1 MTQEQLLKQL
11 QFCKWKWNG
20 WGEDIFQQACL
31 IALERYK
38 SFKNVNQKLF
48 RLLCKEAARNL
59 RRHEKYEICFSQLQY
74 QQENEDDRFDFEN
87 MIFDFENMIVDPRFD
102 TDLIFDEIFDEI
114 KKVKLKIKK
123 KRSFIQLPL
132 PLKYELKFA

>member
-11 QFCKWKWNG
+11 QFCKYIWNG
-20 WGEDIFQQACL
+20 WGEDVFQEACV
-31 IALERYK
+31 IALKRYG
-38 SFKNVNQKLF
+38 SLENVNQKLF
-48 RLLCKEAARNL
+48 NLLCKEAARNL

-74 QQENEDDRFDFEN
+74 QQEKDDSEDDR
-87 MIFDFENMIVDPRFD
+87 FDFENMIVDPRFD
-102 TDLIFDEIFDEI
+102 TGYLIFDNFDGI
-114 KKVKLKIKK
+114 KKVKLKIK

>member
-11 QFCKWKWNG
+11 QFCKYIWNG
-20 WGEDIFQQACL
+20 WGEDVFQQACL

-59 RRHEKYEICFSQLQY
+59 RRHEKYEICFSQLQH
-74 QQENEDDRFDFEN
+74 QQEKDDSEDDRC
-87 MIFDFENMIVDPRFD
+87 DFENMIVDPRFD
-102 TDLIFDEIFDEI
+102 TGYLIFDNFDEI

-123 KRSFIQLPL
+123 RSFIQLPL
-132 PLKYELKFA
+132 FA

>member
-11 QFCKWKWNG
+11 QFCKYIWNG
-20 WGEDIFQQACL
+20 WGEDVFQQACL

-38 SFKNVNQKLF
+38 SFENVNQKLF

-74 QQENEDDRFDFEN
+74 QQEEDDSEDDR
-87 MIFDFENMIVDPRFD
+87 FDFENMIVDPRFD
-102 TDLIFDEIFDEI
+102 RFDTGYLIFDNFDEI

-123 KRSFIQLPL
+123 RSFIQLPL
-132 PLKYELKFA
+132 FA

>member
-11 QFCKWKWNG
+11 QFCKYIWNG
-20 WGEDIFQQACL
+20 WGEDVFQQACL

-38 SFKNVNQKLF
+38 SFENVNQKLF

-59 RRHEKYEICFSQLQY
+59 RRHEKYEICFSQLKD
-74 QQENEDDRFDFEN
+74 QQKNEDDG
-87 MIFDFENMIVDPRFD
+87 FDFENMIVDPRFD
-102 TDLIFDEIFDEI
+102 TGYLIFDNFDEI
-114 KKVKLKIKK
+114 KKVKLKIK